1 MTDNDNG
8 DDFSAA
14 ANQERDLYATDKSSL
29 FESKT
34 LFSDEERINK
44 ATYRWMRIGAFSVF
58 GGIAALYFLFLL
70 KALYCIS
77 NAQSFAA
84 IFGASSDWHHLLF
97 VAGIFGVFAAV
108 PLSISM
114 SLVKMVSESKAENDR
129 AATMT
134 TAQAEAFKAF
144 MAFVSAF
151 KR

>member
-1 MTDNDNG
+1 MTDDNNN
-8 DDFSAA
+8 DFSAA
-14 ANQERDLYATDKSSL
+14 ANPERTEAVDTDKSAL
-29 FESKT
+29 FENKI

-114 SLVKMVSESKAENDR
+114 SLVKMVSESKAENDG
-129 AATMT
+129 ANTMT

-144 MAFVSAF
+144 MAFVSVF
-151 KR
+151 RK